1 MEKKEALRTSRS
13 NLFKRMGGI
22 EAMYAAIAVLT
33 YEGHLVLEMDRGAG
47 GTRET
52 RKKWLTTS
60 LKWAKDRGW
69 LRDTEDLLEVTAT
82 AEEIQLTT
90 REARKPREGKG
101 DLKIMDVGEG
111 WGSIG
116 IAVSRMPEGC
126 STIGVDR
133 ERFLDQGDLHG
144 TITSRVNLDLCSEG
158 SKNVL
163 RRAAK
168 LASRTLESFT
178 MIWLSPECR
187 ILTAAN
193 AMNVTKGC
201 TNGRLIMDK
210 RNTMGPETQE
220 KKKEELKQC
229 LEAVE
234 NQMRALEEENE
245 TIRFALENPDT
256 SDLWDIPG
264 VVGRIRKKKL
274 GWRVIR
280 VDQCAYGR
288 KCKKPTKILTNMRT
302 WEPKGITGTGRC
314 VHLKCGGTKG
324 NKPGT
329 GQGRHEQQMIAY
341 DPARK
346 PREGERTG
354 RGNRREYSVRAGKN
368 LVQADLVQE
377 IVRAAIV
384 EEAEW
389 RTK

>member
-1 MEKKEALRTSRS
+1 
-13 NLFKRMGGI
+13 MGGI
-22 EAMYAAIAVLT
+22 EAMYVYVYAAIAVLT

-60 LKWAKDRGW
+60 LQWAKDRGW
-69 LRDTEDLLEVTAT
+69 LRDTEDLLEVTAI

-220 KKKEELKQC
+220 KKEEELKQC

-329 GQGRHEQQMIAY
+329 GQGRHEQQMIAS
-341 DPARK
+341 DPTRK
-346 PREGERTG
+346 PREGERT
-354 RGNRREYSVRAGKN
+354 
-368 LVQADLVQE
+368 
-377 IVRAAIV
+377 
-384 EEAEW
+384 
-389 RTK
+389 